1 MQSRDKNRLTYI
13 DIVKAIAMISIVVFH
28 SCTNNGNTY
37 LATNAYL
44 IRVTSAYGLPVF
56 FFVNGFLF
64 HNKDVEHPI
73 RMIWKKIKSYYLP
86 FLCYNLFFWAF
97 HNVFVLLHMLDEQ
110 HGGGWYSVKDYLIQ
124 FVKAVTGHREYFA
137 GALWFLGS
145 ILIINTIVIICE
157 FFIAKFFRGKY
168 HDLFLGIVACMFM
181 VVGNSGYV
189 TDKMKIATSLC
200 NLIYFYL
207 GMIYKKYNLNE
218 VLIRRK
224 YVCIAFGV
232 VLDLLISYNKLY
244 NPFACSSRLLF
255 IVLDYVNAFFCIAAI
270 MMISQ
275 LPLFMKSKVLKL
287 IGENTLDIMGLHFML
302 FKIVSLIIIC
312 VYQLP
317 IERLAEYPVLMGVE
331 GGWWILY
338 SVVGVS
344 LATLF
349 AVIRHKY
356 LKVRRR

>member
-1 MQSRDKNRLTYI
+1 MQSQDKNRLIYI

-28 SCTNNGNTY
+28 SCTNNASTY

-64 HNKDVEHPI
+64 HNKDMEHPAK
-73 RMIWKKIKSYYLP
+73 MIWKKIKSYYFP
-86 FLCYNLFFWAF
+86 FLCYNLSFWVL

-110 HGGGWYSVKDYLIQ
+110 YGGGWYSATEYFNR

-145 ILIINTIVIICE
+145 ILIINVIVIICE
-157 FFIAKFFRGKY
+157 YLFLKVFKGKY
-168 HDLFLGIVACMFM
+168 HDILLGIVSCMLM
-181 VVGNSGYV
+181 VIGNSGYV

-200 NLIYFYL
+200 NFIYFYF
-207 GMIYKKYNLNE
+207 GMIYRKHNWNELFLKKKYIYISFG
-218 VLIRRK
+218 LI
-224 YVCIAFGV
+224 
-232 VLDLLISYNKLY
+232 LDLLISYNKLY
-244 NPFACSSRLLF
+244 NPFACNSKVLL
-255 IVLDYVNAFFCIAAI
+255 ISLDYVNAFFCIVAI

-275 LPLFMKSKVLKL
+275 LPLIMKSRALKVV
-287 IGENTLDIMGLHFML
+287 GQNTLDIMGLHFLL

-312 VYQLP
+312 VYRLP
-317 IERLAEYPVLMGVE
+317 IERLAEYPVLMGIG

-338 SVVGVS
+338 SFVGVS
-344 LATLF
+344 LATIF
-349 AVIRHKY
+349 SVARHRY
-356 LKVRRR
+356 LKVKKK